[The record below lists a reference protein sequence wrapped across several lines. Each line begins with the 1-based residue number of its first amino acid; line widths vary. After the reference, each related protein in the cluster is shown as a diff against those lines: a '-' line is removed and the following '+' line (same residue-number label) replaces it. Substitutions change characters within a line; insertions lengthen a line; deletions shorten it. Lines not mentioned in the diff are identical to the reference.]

1 MNMDMHDN
9 IGTCGSYIAVY
20 MHIHDNNCFR
30 TCILISFS
38 FYSPVTE
45 TRSLILCF
53 EATLKQFTNVPEGY
67 STCHLCRQLVK
78 YMCSSKESL
87 FVSIQLNI

>member
-1 MNMDMHDN
+1 MDMHDN
-9 IGTCGSYIAVY
+9 IGTGGSYIAMY

-45 TRSLILCF
+45 TRSLILC
-53 EATLKQFTNVPEGY
+53 LKQL
-67 STCHLCRQLVK
+67 SSSLQ
-78 YMCSSKESL
+78 MCQK
-87 FVSIQLNI
+87 VTAPATWADNW

>member
-1 MNMDMHDN
+1 MHDN
-9 IGTCGSYIAVY
+9 ISTCGLYIAVY
-20 MHIHDNNCFR
+20 MRIHDNNHFR

-45 TRSLILCF
+45 TGSVF

-67 STCHLCRQLVK
+67 STRHLCRQLVK